1 MVFGGV
7 GALLE
12 PVRAREAGARVM
24 AALSGGSPFDTPSRK
39 HPALETLGA
48 SLREQFV
55 SARALR
61 VCLPP
66 HIYADRHVSVSL
78 GARRAR

>member
-1 MVFGGV
+1 
-7 GALLE
+7 
-12 PVRAREAGARVM
+12 M

-39 HPALETLGA
+39 DPALETLGA

-66 HIYADRHVSVSL
+66 HIHLYADRHVSVSL
-78 GARRAR
+78 GAVLADRRSGTAWSSSGRR